1 MIDQTEVRHILVKPT
16 EILSDEAAKEL
27 VLSLRQRVIDGE
39 EFAAL
44 AKEYSDDIGSA
55 QEGGELGWTT
65 LGQMVPEF
73 DAAMAVTAVGELS
86 DAIQTQFGWHVLE
99 VTGRREQNIA
109 EDMRRRQVVNYLHEQ
124 KYEEEL
130 EAWLRKIREEAF
142 VDIK

>member
-1 MIDQTEVRHILVKPT
+1 
-16 EILSDEAAKEL
+16 
-27 VLSLRQRVIDGE
+27 
-39 EFAAL
+39 
-44 AKEYSDDIGSA
+44 
-55 QEGGELGWTT
+55 
-65 LGQMVPEF
+65 MVPEF

-109 EDMRRRQVVNYLHEQ
+109 EDMRRRQVMNYLHEQ

-130 EAWLRKIREEAF
+130 DAWLRKIREEAF